1 MAFGNRLRELRKC
14 RDLQQAQLAE
24 ELGVS
29 SSAVGSYERNE
40 REPAY
45 SLLVRIAKYF
55 GVSLDYMLDTTDE
68 KLTVCDYLKQD
79 SVEYAEFLKA
89 HKVTL
94 QGYEFTEDD
103 KRRLFDLAIGM
114 FWQKL
119 KDKE

>member
-1 MAFGNRLRELRKC
+1 MAFGNRLRELRKE
-14 RDLQQAQLAE
+14 RDLQQSQLAE

-45 SLLVRIAKYF
+45 SLLIRISEYF

-68 KLTVCDYLKQD
+68 KLPVHEYLKQD
-79 SVEYAEFLKA
+79 SIEYGDYLRT
-89 HKVTL
+89 HNVTL
-94 QGYEFTEDD
+94 HGYEFTEEEK
-103 KRRLFDLAIGM
+103 KRLLDLAIGM

-119 KDKE
+119 QNNE